1 MSFVHLYILLD
12 LFIYLYVLYSPKS
25 KSNPKLCLGPHQ
37 PTSEIHYVTTYHI
50 CKFPQN
56 PSPEISSTDSKTL
69 STKGPKIRHGKGSRI
84 ISSCWKSERS
94 NPKGGK
100 AGQEE
105 AASRTCSQAYSV
117 QSPFCHCRC
126 WFWKEEGT

>member
-1 MSFVHLYILLD
+1 MSFVHIYILLD
-12 LFIYLYVLYSPKS
+12 LFIYVFYSPKS
-25 KSNPKLCLGPHQ
+25 KSIFNPKLSLGPHQ
-37 PTSEIHYVTTYHI
+37 PTSEIHYVTTYHFHKTLAP
-50 CKFPQN
+50 KFHRIATQR
-56 PSPEISSTDSKTL
+56 TDSKTL
-69 STKGPKIRHGKGSRI
+69 STKIRHGKGSRI

-105 AASRTCSQAYSV
+105 AASRTRSQAYSV
-117 QSPFCHCRC
+117 QSPFCYCRC